1 MAVLTILSE
10 IFRLILLYG
19 ALALI
24 LLILF
29 RIFVPPNRF
38 RYGTGSVLYRIGR
51 FTDFL
56 VSPIYSVMPPGTH
69 AAVPAIL
76 AIFAVILIGYF
87 AAGVFD
93 DVVIR
98 GVGGF
103 AVSLAGGNPIAAF
116 GFLLYGLVSLYVIL
130 LVVRILFS
138 WIRIAYYNA
147 GRFTRFV
154 YEITEPAL
162 SVFRSVLPPIGGLDL
177 SPILLFFLLQFVKR
191 GIWMIFIRG

>member
-1 MAVLTILSE
+1 MLLLNTISSL
-10 IFRLILLYG
+10 FHMFLLYG
-19 ALALI
+19 TLALI

-29 RIFVPPNRF
+29 RIFVPPARF

-51 FTDFL
+51 ITDFL
-56 VSPIYSVMPPGTH
+56 VSPIYSLMPPGTH

-87 AAGVFD
+87 AGNVFD
-93 DVVIR
+93 DVAIR
-98 GVGGF
+98 GIGGF
-103 AVSLAGGNPIAAF
+103 MVSLGAGRPMAAI
-116 GFLLYGLVSLYVIL
+116 GFLLYGFVSLYVII
-130 LVVRILFS
+130 LVIRILFS
-138 WIRIAYYNA
+138 WIRVGYLGA

-162 SVFRSVLPPIGGLDL
+162 ALFRSVLPPIGGFDL
-177 SPILLFFLLQFVKR
+177 SPILLFFLLQFVKQ